1 VDQNIIVAGCVNGQI
16 VLWDISEY
24 QDRLQSSRKR
34 ENEIDESAT
43 QGVHTPIVRFSIV
56 SSIESSHRAPV
67 TDIHWLPK
75 HFEMSN
81 NGEVLENGENGDKQ
95 IVTGSLDGTIA
106 FWDLRFKKD
115 WKSLD
120 LAWRPFLRIPITAMD
135 NSFDYSVTRVSL
147 KTIFHEEGLN

>member
-1 VDQNIIVAGCVNGQI
+1 
-16 VLWDISEY
+16 
-24 QDRLQSSRKR
+24 
-34 ENEIDESAT
+34 
-43 QGVHTPIVRFSIV
+43 
-56 SSIESSHRAPV
+56 
-67 TDIHWLPK
+67 
-75 HFEMSN
+75 MSN